1 MEVGN
6 PSFLN
11 LGSTRK
17 IDVIDVID
25 IDGLC
30 NKTDEMPSSREILL
44 SRGVVSIGLACVF
57 GRQSVG
63 VCCRCRS

>member
-11 LGSTRK
+11 LGSTRM

-25 IDGLC
+25 VDGLC
-30 NKTDEMPSSREILL
+30 YETDDMPSSREILL
-44 SRGVVSIGLACVF
+44 SSVYRSSFCF
-57 GRQSVG
+57 GRKCVG
-63 VCCRCRS
+63 VL

>member
-6 PSFLN
+6 PSFLY

-17 IDVIDVID
+17 IDVID
-25 IDGLC
+25 GLC
-30 NKTDEMPSSREILL
+30 YETDDMLSIGDILL
-44 SRGVVSIGLACVF
+44 SRLYRSSFCS
-57 GRQSVG
+57 GRKSVG

>member
-1 MEVGN
+1 MVVGN
-6 PSFLN
+6 PSFLY
-11 LGSTRK
+11 LGSTRM
-17 IDVIDVID
+17 IDVIDV
-25 IDGLC
+25 DGLC
-30 NKTDEMPSSREILL
+30 YKTDEMPSSREILL

>member
-11 LGSTRK
+11 LGSTGM

-25 IDGLC
+25 GLC
-30 NKTDEMPSSREILL
+30 YETVDMPSSREILL
-44 SRGVVSIGLACVF
+44 SRVY
-57 GRQSVG
+57 
-63 VCCRCRS
+63 

>member
-11 LGSTRK
+11 LGSTGM

-25 IDGLC
+25 GLC
-30 NKTDEMPSSREILL
+30 YETVDMPSSREILL
-44 SRGVVSIGLACVF
+44 SRGVVSIGLACVLVV
-57 GRQSVG
+57 RVYVVG
-63 VCCRCRS
+63 VGREL